1 MKLAGQQDPVLF
13 VGGSGVVGSRA
24 TKTLRRLE
32 PELKLLIGARNLLKA
47 EALALDVGGATA
59 LRVDLERDDLGLP
72 RDTPVSAVVTLLKDD
87 TLNTLRFAQ
96 ARGVPFIAFSNWL
109 FDIAPEI
116 ARYVQQPTRAPLLL
130 LGHVLG
136 GTVVLTALHFAREF
150 RSVGAIEI
158 GVVMDSDDGGGPA
171 AQGDFERIAQ
181 NVPNPL
187 LLHGGR
193 WIWARGERAQ
203 RRFVDAAG
211 VERQGQAVPVL
222 DIPSLAAATSASSV
236 RVDLALRDAASRPP
250 GDGPSHSVCIE
261 IEGERHAGGAGRFRY
276 ALSSQGGHSVTS
288 AQGVALATERLLG
301 LAGRG
306 PVPAGLYHPE
316 TLLDP
321 VAVVERLRELGT
333 RIERLETR
341 HSLYRI

>member
-1 MKLAGQQDPVLF
+1 MSVQDKLHPVLF

-24 TKTLRRLE
+24 TKTLRWLQ
-32 PELKLLIGARNLLKA
+32 PELKLLIGARNLAKA
-47 EALALDVGGATA
+47 EALARDLGGATA
-59 LRVDLERDDLGLP
+59 RRLDLERDDLGLP
-72 RDTPVSAVVTLLKDD
+72 GATPVSAVVALLKDD
-87 TLNTLRFAQ
+87 TLNALRFAQ

-109 FDIAPEI
+109 FEIAPEI
-116 ARYVQQPTRAPLLL
+116 ARYVQWPARAPLLL

-136 GTVVLTALHFAREF
+136 GTVVLTTLHFAREF
-150 RSVGAIEI
+150 RVIGAIEI

-187 LLHGGR
+187 LLHEGR

-211 VERQGQAVPVL
+211 VERQGQALPLL
-222 DIPSLAAATSASSV
+222 DVPSLAAATSASSV
-236 RVDLALRDAASRPP
+236 RVDLALRDAASRAP
-250 GDGPSHSVCIE
+250 GEGPSHSVSIE
-261 IEGERHAGGAGRFRY
+261 IEGERHGGGAGRFRY
-276 ALSSQGGHSVTS
+276 ALVSEGGHSVTS
-288 AQGVALATERLLG
+288 AQGVALASERLLG
-301 LAGRG
+301 LTGGG

-321 VAVVERLRELGT
+321 GAVVERLRELGT
-333 RIERLETR
+333 RIERL
-341 HSLYRI
+341 